1 LKKLRGRFGREI
13 KSGAIED
20 SNRGSNQGDQDKLEI
35 ISLNDDDERFPGP
48 SLNEIFL

>member
-1 LKKLRGRFGREI
+1 MKKLRGRFGREI

-20 SNRGSNQGDQDKLEI
+20 SNRGSNQGDQEKLEI
-35 ISLNDDDERFPGP
+35 ISLNDERFPGP

>member
-1 LKKLRGRFGREI
+1 LKKLRGRFRREI

-20 SNRGSNQGDQDKLEI
+20 SNRRSNQGDEI
-35 ISLNDDDERFPGP
+35 ISLNDERFPGP